1 MTTDG
6 ERILVIGA
14 GPAGLS
20 AAYELVQ
27 RGWKPLVLE
36 KASQVGGISRTEL
49 HDGYRYDV
57 GGHRFFTKV
66 PEVAQLWTSML
77 GDDLIKVS
85 RLSRIYYRGKFYQY
99 PLNLWNTLSNL
110 SLWESGLILL
120 SYLRWQAL
128 PYKEEETF
136 EQWVTNRFGRRLY
149 RTFFQRYTEKVWG
162 IPCTQIRAD
171 WAAQRIQGLSLT
183 QAVLNAIV
191 GTESAKSLISEFLY
205 PRLGP
210 GMMWERFAERV
221 TAGGGE
227 VWLNS
232 EAVRIDRQSERVT
245 AVTVQRGQET
255 LHIPVSGILTSM
267 PLPELIA
274 ALSPASPPAVQRA
287 ARALRHRSFLTVGL
301 RVPRAP
307 LFPDNWVY
315 IQSPEVQAGRMQNL
329 GNWSAAMLPGT
340 GQTSLGIEY
349 FCNEGDALWT
359 ADDADLVRLAR
370 HELAQM
376 GLAVESEVLPGPVI
390 RQPKAYPVYD
400 PEYRTNVNLVRGFL
414 AGFDNLQTIGRNGM
428 HRYNNMD
435 HSMLTGILA
444 ARNVFGEHNDLWSVN
459 TEDTYHEH
467 MPGHRNDQGGGM
479 F

>member
-110 SLWESGLILL
+110 GLWESGLILL

-149 RTFFQRYTEKVWG
+149 RTFFQGYTEKVWG
-162 IPCTQIRAD
+162 IPCSQIRAD

-227 VWLNS
+227 VWL
-232 EAVRIDRQSERVT
+232 
-245 AVTVQRGQET
+245 
-255 LHIPVSGILTSM
+255 
-267 PLPELIA
+267 
-274 ALSPASPPAVQRA
+274 
-287 ARALRHRSFLTVGL
+287 
-301 RVPRAP
+301 
-307 LFPDNWVY
+307 
-315 IQSPEVQAGRMQNL
+315 
-329 GNWSAAMLPGT
+329 
-340 GQTSLGIEY
+340 
-349 FCNEGDALWT
+349 
-359 ADDADLVRLAR
+359 
-370 HELAQM
+370 
-376 GLAVESEVLPGPVI
+376 
-390 RQPKAYPVYD
+390 
-400 PEYRTNVNLVRGFL
+400 
-414 AGFDNLQTIGRNGM
+414 
-428 HRYNNMD
+428 
-435 HSMLTGILA
+435 
-444 ARNVFGEHNDLWSVN
+444 
-459 TEDTYHEH
+459 
-467 MPGHRNDQGGGM
+467 
-479 F
+479 